1 MLRITSSRN
10 LAILVL
16 CLFIAGLSGCSDE
29 DDGPVI
35 LTSDTFEGSFNIN
48 PGTFPEG
55 GGLDLSAGDTGVVS
69 QLDTDAIDWDI
80 QIKAIRTGA
89 GGRPGVFLF
98 GDDQTSG
105 AVQAVNVSELSGID
119 TGSAGF
125 MAFERVSSDMV
136 SALSAD
142 GVFNFDPET
151 DLDSEGKPDAN
162 LLAIAYQNLVIG
174 DRIVNLEEADQPV
187 YLIEDRSGSF
197 FKFQLVSRENGGT
210 VVVRWAQFTADAVD

>member
-1 MLRITSSRN
+1 MTYIINHLKK
-10 LAILVL
+10 LALLSVGI
-16 CLFIAGLSGCSDE
+16 IIIGLAGCSE
-29 DDGPVI
+29 DDGPVV

-55 GGLDLSAGDTGVVS
+55 GGLDLSASDSGLVA

-105 AVQAVNVSELSGID
+105 AVQAVNVSERAGIG
-119 TGSAGF
+119 TGSAAF
-125 MAFERVSSDMV
+125 TSFERVTTEMV
-136 SALSAD
+136 DLLTAD
-142 GVFNFDPET
+142 GVFTFDPAT
-151 DLDSEGKPDAN
+151 DLDSEGKPDAIQ
-162 LLAIAYQNLVIG
+162 LAIAYQDLVIG

-187 YLIEDRSGSF
+187 FLVQDRSGSYY
-197 FKFQLVSRENGGT
+197 KFQMVLRENGGN
-210 VVVRWAQFTADAVD
+210 VVVRWAQFTSDALD